1 MTLPDGEKVTLAE
14 LAREATWD
22 SVSVLRR
29 CVNDDRLDATHG
41 ARPQIVRLH
50 EVKIRGVGGVE
61 HGAII
66 TPAAAALPADRWSAK
81 WRCLLPLRYPGLK
94 RKRPADWQAV
104 DLFGCGG
111 AQPDPEALAYQVVT
125 LSNKSNLP
133 DLPFPFR
140 AGAIARQHGGVNHV
154 DRRTGG
160 VSLHLGL
167 FAASDG

>member
-1 MTLPDGEKVTLAE
+1 MSSRSKCSQFRKTV
-14 LAREATWD
+14 
-22 SVSVLRR
+22 
-29 CVNDDRLDATHG
+29 
-41 ARPQIVRLH
+41 ARPGPRVPSPSPIPGFSDVATGKRESSLQSRH
-50 EVKIRGVGGVE
+50 N
-61 HGAII
+61 A
-66 TPAAAALPADRWSAK
+66 
-81 WRCLLPLRYPGLK
+81 WRASPLLAWPN
-94 RKRPADWQAV
+94 RKRACQRQA
-104 DLFGCGG
+104 LFDGCGG